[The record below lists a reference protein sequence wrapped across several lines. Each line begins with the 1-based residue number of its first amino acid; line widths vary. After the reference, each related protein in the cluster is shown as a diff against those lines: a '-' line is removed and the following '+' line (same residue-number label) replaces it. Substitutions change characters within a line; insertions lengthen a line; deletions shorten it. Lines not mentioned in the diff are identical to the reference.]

1 MNKVAV
7 VIADSYG
14 KFFESIKDFN
24 EKNVWTSLKSQGI
37 DVYYTIGLEPKANYQ
52 KFATFREK
60 MRFTQFAKLF
70 EFLDLVLL
78 FPKTLLPPKGK
89 INENTIEVSCLESLR
104 TLGIKDLISI
114 EKLRTLEYNIIVK
127 TTLSSLVNPKAF
139 LELVRNVDQNSMFYG
154 GPLVAYKTRTFVSGS
169 FVVINAK
176 TADFLIKRRRR
187 WNNGKLDDLA
197 IFGLL
202 GGKVKQT
209 AISSLSI
216 SSYDE
221 IKGIDENTL
230 AKTVHFRCKSSELDR
245 KDLQIMKELM
255 SRLN

>member
-1 MNKVAV
+1 MNRAAV
-7 VIADSYG
+7 IIADSYG

-37 DVYYTIGLEPKANYQ
+37 DVYYTIGLEPRANYQ
-52 KFATFREK
+52 KFADFREK
-60 MRFTQFAKLF
+60 MRFTKFAKIF
-70 EFLDLVLL
+70 ELLDLILL
-78 FPKTLLPPKGK
+78 FPKNLLPPKAR
-89 INENTIEVSCLESLR
+89 ISENTIEVSCIESLR

-114 EKLRTLEYNIIVK
+114 EKLRTLGYNIIVK
-127 TTLSSLVNPKAF
+127 TTLSSVVNPKAF

-176 TADFLIKRRRR
+176 TADFLIKRRRC

-202 GGKVKQT
+202 DGKVEQT
-209 AISSLSI
+209 AINSMSI
-216 SSYDE
+216 SNYDE
-221 IKGIDENTL
+221 IKSINEETL

-245 KDLQIMKELM
+245 KDLQIMKELTM
-255 SRLN
+255 LLN